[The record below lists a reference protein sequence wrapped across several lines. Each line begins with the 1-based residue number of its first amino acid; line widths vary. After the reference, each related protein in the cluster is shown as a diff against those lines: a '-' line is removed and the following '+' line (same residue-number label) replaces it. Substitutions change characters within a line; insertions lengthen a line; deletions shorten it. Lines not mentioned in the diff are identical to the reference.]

1 MNEIIPLQSVATDA
15 VENMLNARES
25 NSNMHVR
32 NEIKEGDD
40 LTFKSWTMYG
50 SRKATRK
57 VKQIDSSGRPR
68 VRYDGW
74 DNFQVRWNEVISING
89 WEVN

>member
-1 MNEIIPLQSVATDA
+1 MNEIIPLQSVAND
-15 VENMLNARES
+15 VEENILNTRES
-25 NSNMHVR
+25 GSNMHIRDEV
-32 NEIKEGDD
+32 KVGDD

-57 VKQIDSSGRPR
+57 VNAIDSTGRPL

-74 DNFQVRWNEVISING
+74 HDFQVRWNEVIAING
-89 WEVN
+89 WEVS